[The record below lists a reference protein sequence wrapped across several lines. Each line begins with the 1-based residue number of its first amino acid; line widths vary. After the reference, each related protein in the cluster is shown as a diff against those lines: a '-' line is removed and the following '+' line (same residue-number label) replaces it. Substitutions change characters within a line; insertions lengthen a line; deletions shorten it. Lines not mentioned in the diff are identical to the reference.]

1 MTDNNP
7 SPPSTPPPSYL
18 LTAVDIDAGSS
29 RAATAPPAT
38 VSKVPEQ
45 KQALISIILSIPNA
59 AISQVQSATSDKK
72 LIGTG
77 ELRVYSSAPLGMA
90 TNVPAT
96 TFMTL
101 ETNDT
106 PTKSYKSLITHP
118 LMPKSTAQ
126 KIGDDTWQFSVVDNG
141 FLELCLPQAS
151 QSDITALENLLTD
164 RIVYTNRYHLR
175 NQLAL
180 VDDVGQ
186 IYGVL
191 GKDEVEMEDDESIN
205 LPQNAK
211 APVVVREVGSF
222 DEMGDKP
229 LKLKV
234 SVPTV
239 DDMADYLTSASQYFG
254 ESMIKGATAVAG
266 GIATSSTFLNSK
278 IPETQKPLKI
288 SPFIKNRIRNL
299 TQVSRATFSVTSRFK
314 KAVITG
320 ALTTGYKAI
329 KYWTAKD
336 DPEKYSSMQSFA
348 YAVLNSAGVLIQAAE
363 DSFGIVSTPAISA
376 TQDLA
381 GRALGPDAREIVSNA
396 LEGLKNFTL
405 VYFDNAGI
413 SRRAFLQT
421 TRIAA
426 LQTAQEVRDGKLK
439 MRERKKEAE
448 KEAQKATSV
457 PLSAKASEM
466 KNLIFSYFG
475 RSEEDYAKGGP
486 SSPSKR
492 APTPSADGS
501 SSSDKKKKTE

>member
-1 MTDNNP
+1 MTERNP

-18 LTAVDIDAGSS
+18 PTAEDVSAASS
-29 RAATAPPAT
+29 SAETAPPSTAFDA
-38 VSKVPEQ
+38 PEQ
-45 KQALISIILSIPNA
+45 KQALISTILSIPNA

-77 ELRVYSSAPLGMA
+77 ELRVYSTAPLGVA

-126 KIGDDTWQFSVVDNG
+126 KTGDDTWQFSVVGNG
-141 FLELCLPQAS
+141 FLELRLPEAS
-151 QSDITALENLLTD
+151 QSDIAAFENLLAD

-180 VDDVGQ
+180 VDDIGQ

-191 GKDEVEMEDDESIN
+191 DKDEVEIEDDESIN

-211 APVVVREVGSF
+211 APVVVREVGTS
-222 DEMGDKP
+222 DETGDKP
-229 LKLKV
+229 VKLEV
-234 SVPTV
+234 SVPSV
-239 DDMADYLTSASQYFG
+239 DDMADYLTSASQFFG

-266 GIATSSTFLNSK
+266 GITTSSTFLNSK

-314 KAVITG
+314 RAVVSG

-336 DPEKYSSMQSFA
+336 DPEKYSSMQNFA

-363 DSFGIVSTPAISA
+363 DSFGIMSTPAVSA

-381 GRALGPDAREIVSNA
+381 GRALGPDVKEIVSHA

-413 SRRAFLQT
+413 SRRAFLQSS
-421 TRIAA
+421 RIAA
-426 LQTAQEVRDGKLK
+426 LQTAQEVRDGKIK
-439 MRERKKEAE
+439 MKERKKEAE
-448 KEAQKATSV
+448 NTSV
-457 PLSAKASEM
+457 PLSTKASDV

-492 APTPSADGS
+492 ASTPSTEGPS
-501 SSSDKKKKTE
+501 SNDKKKKTE

>member
-1 MTDNNP
+1 MADRNL

-18 LTAVDIDAGSS
+18 PTAEDVDAGSS
-29 RAATAPPAT
+29 SAATAPEAT
-38 VSKVPEQ
+38 SFNVSQQ
-45 KQALISIILSIPNA
+45 KQALISTILSIPNA
-59 AISQVQSATSDKK
+59 AISQVQSATSKKK

-77 ELRVYSSAPLGMA
+77 ELRVYSSAPLGVA

-101 ETNDT
+101 ETHDT
-106 PTKSYKSLITHP
+106 PTKSSKSLITHP
-118 LMPKSTAQ
+118 LMPNSTAQ
-126 KIGDDTWQFSVVDNG
+126 KTGDDTWQFSVVGNG
-141 FLELCLPQAS
+141 FLELRLSQAS
-151 QSDITALENLLTD
+151 QADVTALENLLAD

-186 IYGVL
+186 IYGL
-191 GKDEVEMEDDESIN
+191 LDKDEVEMEDDESLN

-211 APVVVREVGSF
+211 APVVVREVGSS
-222 DEMGDKP
+222 DETGDKP
-229 LKLKV
+229 LKLRV

-266 GIATSSTFLNSK
+266 GITTSSAYLNSK

-288 SPFIKNRIRNL
+288 SPFIRNRIRNL
-299 TQVSRATFSVTSRFK
+299 TQVSRVTFSVTNRFK
-314 KAVITG
+314 KAVVTG
-320 ALTTGYKAI
+320 ALNTGYKAI

-336 DPEKYSSMQSFA
+336 DPEKYSSMQNFA
-348 YAVLNSAGVLIQAAE
+348 YAVLSSAGVLIQAAE
-363 DSFGIVSTPAISA
+363 NSFGIVSTPAISA

-381 GRALGPDAREIVSNA
+381 GRALGPDAKEIVSHA

-421 TRIAA
+421 SRIAA
-426 LQTAQEVRDGKLK
+426 LQTAQEVRDGKIK
-439 MRERKKEAE
+439 MKERKKVAE
-448 KEAQKATSV
+448 KEAENATSV
-457 PLSAKASEM
+457 PLSAKA

-475 RSEEDYAKGGP
+475 RSEEDYTKGGP

-492 APTPSADGS
+492 ASTPSVEGS